1 MTLKKLILLPFI
13 LAILLN
19 CTSPAENPQEKEW
32 RAINQYQELMNAF
45 ENTRTWDDY
54 PDYYC
59 GAYINDQKDFVVLV
73 KEGTDEAEISRLI
86 NDSDV
91 IIKTAD
97 YSYNELKN
105 LYDEL
110 NTKIDFLEKN
120 DPEMVS
126 LIHDIT
132 TFGIYD
138 DENRI
143 IVTILDVNDQKIKQF
158 KEKVSDSDAIVFD
171 GGIYPVIPSAS
182 EWTNTEF

>member
-19 CTSPAENPQEKEW
+19 CTSLAENPQEKEW

-73 KEGTDEAEISRLI
+73 KDGTDEAEISRLI

-105 LYDEL
+105 LYPQW
-110 NTKIDFLEKN
+110 TRGHT
-120 DPEMVS
+120 PQVPS
-126 LIHDIT
+126 
-132 TFGIYD
+132 FGGW
-138 DENRI
+138 RR
-143 IVTILDVNDQKIKQF
+143 
-158 KEKVSDSDAIVFD
+158 
-171 GGIYPVIPSAS
+171 
-182 EWTNTEF
+182 

>member
-1 MTLKKLILLPFI
+1 M
-13 LAILLN
+13 
-19 CTSPAENPQEKEW
+19 
-32 RAINQYQELMNAF
+32 
-45 ENTRTWDDY
+45 
-54 PDYYC
+54 
-59 GAYINDQKDFVVLV
+59 V

-158 KEKVSDSDAIVFD
+158 KEKISDSDAIVFD
-171 GGIYPVIPSAS
+171 GGIYPVIPSS
-182 EWTNTEF
+182 NGTMGMQKL